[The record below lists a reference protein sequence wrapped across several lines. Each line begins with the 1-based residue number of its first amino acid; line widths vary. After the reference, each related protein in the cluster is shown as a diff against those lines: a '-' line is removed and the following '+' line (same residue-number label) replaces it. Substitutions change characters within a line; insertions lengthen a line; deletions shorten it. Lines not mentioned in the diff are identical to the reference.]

1 MYKYFI
7 ITLIAIFLSH
17 SVNSQSSADESKVS
31 NVENLLKISSATPNK
46 TETEN
51 SLNNFLNDVI
61 ITGSVF
67 DNETKEP
74 LEYATVSFFDRL
86 ENKIQTGGIT
96 DAKGHFKISVKAG
109 VYDITI
115 EYISYK
121 KQTIKNRIL
130 TKDENLGNFYL
141 DINLEALKAVEI
153 IAERT
158 TVELKLDKKIYNV
171 GKDLTVRG
179 GTVSDVLDNIPSVS
193 VDVEGNVAL
202 RGNNNVRI
210 LINGK
215 PSGLVGLNSTDALRQ
230 LPAESIERVEVITS
244 PSARYDAEGT
254 AGILNIILRRSKLQ
268 GLNGAITLNTG
279 YPLSAGASGN
289 INYRTGNF
297 NFFNTS
303 SYNYR
308 ESPGKSTTNT
318 EYFNA
323 DAPSTFL
330 NEYRDFDRKSKGFN
344 TNTGVEWYINDT
356 ASLTTSLVYRDSNN
370 ESETTNSI
378 IELDQNGGLLN
389 QSYRFD
395 PEMEDDK
402 TIQYSLNFDKQ
413 FDGNSEHK
421 LTFDFQIENSKE
433 DEKSVISQDGDE
445 AERVET
451 LEEQNRVL
459 LQTDYVLPIGDVSQL
474 EFGYRGNFNELDT
487 DYTLEFK
494 ENGDYILDS
503 NVSNNLI
510 YTEHVNAVYSQ
521 FGSKIKNKFSYL
533 LGLRMEQT
541 RIKIDQVTS
550 GDYEKKNY
558 LGLFPTINLGFEIN
572 EMQSLTLGY
581 NRRISRPRSRFINPF
596 PSRSSATNLFQ
607 GNPDID
613 PSYSN
618 QVDLGYLNKFGKLTL
633 NSSIYYTHATD
644 VFTFITEDTGE
655 TVIIGG
661 TEVPVIRR
669 SPINL
674 ATNDRFGFEFTL
686 TYRPNK
692 KWNVNGNLNLFQ
704 SKTRGDYNG
713 TNFDADNL
721 SWFARINSKYTLPG
735 NIDWQTRIFYMG
747 PSEDAQNKNKGML
760 STDLAFSKD
769 LFNERASL
777 AFNVSDLFNTRK
789 RQTTSTTPTFKSY
802 SEYQRRQRSFNLSF
816 TYRFNQSKKRDRD
829 NGQRGNGGDDF
840 DMEG

>member
-51 SLNNFLNDVI
+51 LLNNFLNDVI

-816 TYRFNQSKKRDRD
+816 TYRFNQGKKRDRD